1 MGPICLFRRR
11 HMGQHTFGTHTHTAT
26 ATWKHGE
33 AEILFGLLNSILAST
48 LAFSLGYGN
57 RRQRRYICS
66 SPCVAKHC
74 WHPNKLVVDKA
85 VSTACNVVQLQGRIP
100 VTEIAT
106 LMHWSWKQHQVH
118 RNQRKAMISALNC
131 MYFLLCVRYI
141 ALQLFSL
148 WAGRCTR
155 HQVFSWW
162 STFDH

>member
-1 MGPICLFRRR
+1 MIALLEEFSPGIMGPICLFRRR

-74 WHPNKLVVDKA
+74 CHPIKLVVDKA
-85 VSTACNVVQLQGRIP
+85 VWTACNVVQLHGRIP
-100 VTEIAT
+100 VTETA
-106 LMHWSWKQHQVH
+106 HVD
-118 RNQRKAMISALNC
+118 ALKLEAAPSSSQPKKSHDQC
-131 MYFLLCVRYI
+131 IKLHVLPTICVRYI

-148 WAGRCTR
+148 
-155 HQVFSWW
+155 
-162 STFDH
+162 